1 MKEKCVKKEKIKYK
15 IMSIIFMVLIAC
27 PFMLYIVLKP
37 VIDKIDYGKRNAT
50 YTYFYENQYVDTAAG
65 VPDTL
70 ADVPV
75 ISVGSIRTF
84 PQAFESWYNDRIPF
98 KKLLIKLNSEINY
111 NVFHQFVNSHVVVGK
126 DGWLFYD
133 EAVDASIGKWTLSQ
147 EELEKLAF
155 DLQFTSDV
163 LKSQGKEFILF
174 ICPNKE
180 TLYSEY
186 LPDYDY
192 VRVEKTPVDQL
203 IDYLGKN
210 TTVKVIYPK
219 KEIEA
224 AISEHPEVDFYH
236 RLDTHW
242 NCAGAYIGAKAL
254 SEALGKQLPEF
265 SKVKYDEYDFNASDL
280 TSLAGMPVNSGTK
293 DYSIYGYGEE
303 TTVLD
308 QWEYYDLIRYHN
320 DNAQENIIV
329 FRDSFSTALSQH
341 LSTLFNQS
349 IYPLG
354 DTDKQQIYEYDADI
368 VVYEIVERD
377 IRNLMSMGL

>member
-1 MKEKCVKKEKIKYK
+1 MIEKKAKKDNKKYI
-15 IMSIIFMVLIAC
+15 IMSIVFMVLIAC
-27 PFMLYIVLKP
+27 PFILYIFLKP
-37 VIDKIDYGKRNAT
+37 VADKIDYGKRNAT

-65 VPDTL
+65 VPDSL
-70 ADVPV
+70 AYFPE
-75 ISVGSIRTF
+75 ISTESIRTF
-84 PQAFESWYNDRIPF
+84 PTAFENWYNDRIPF

-111 NVFHQFVNSHVVVGK
+111 NLFHQFINSHVVAGK
-126 DGWLFYD
+126 EGWLFYD

-147 EELEKLAF
+147 EELEKIAF

-163 LKSQGKEFILF
+163 LKSQGKKFVLF

-192 VRVEKTPVDQL
+192 VRVDKTPVNQL
-203 IDYLGKN
+203 IDYLNEN
-210 TTVKVIYPK
+210 TTIKVVYPK
-219 KEIEA
+219 EELET
-224 AISEHPEVDFYH
+224 AINEHPDVDFYH

-242 NCAGAYIGAKAL
+242 NCAGAYIGAKVL
-254 SEALGKQLPEF
+254 SEALGKELPDF
-265 SKVKYDEYDFNASDL
+265 SDVKYDEYDFNASDL

-293 DYSIYGYGEE
+293 DYSIYAYGEE
-303 TTVLD
+303 TTILD

-320 DNAQENIIV
+320 DEEEGNIIV

-341 LSTLFNQS
+341 LSTVFNKS

-377 IRNLMSMGL
+377 IRNLMGMGL